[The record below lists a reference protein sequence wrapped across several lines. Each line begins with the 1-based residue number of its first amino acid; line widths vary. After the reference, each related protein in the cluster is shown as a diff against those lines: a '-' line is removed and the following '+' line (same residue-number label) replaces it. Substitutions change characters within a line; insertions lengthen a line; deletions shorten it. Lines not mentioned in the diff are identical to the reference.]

1 VDPVVIARLIVLVHQ
16 VVLLLSLL
24 VVVRAVLS
32 GVPSVDYGQPL
43 IRLIVRIT
51 DPVLQP
57 VRRVLPTVGGLD
69 LSPVVAILLLNLAE
83 QLLDR
88 FLRQLAIG

>member
-1 VDPVVIARLIVLVHQ
+1 MDPVVIARLIALVHQ
-16 VVLLLSLL
+16 VVLLVSLL
-24 VVVRAVLS
+24 VVVRVVLS
-32 GVPSVDYGQPL
+32 WVPSVDYGQPL
-43 IRLIVRIT
+43 IMLIVRIT

-57 VRRVLPTVGGLD
+57 VRRVLPPMGGLD

>member
-1 VDPVVIARLIVLVHQ
+1 MDPVVIARLIALVHQ

-24 VVVRAVLS
+24 VVVRVVLS
-32 GVPSVDYGQPL
+32 WVPSVDYGQPL
-43 IRLIVRIT
+43 IMLIVRIT

-57 VRRVLPTVGGLD
+57 VRRVLPPMGGLD

>member
-1 VDPVVIARLIVLVHQ
+1 MVITRLIALVHQ

-24 VVVRAVLS
+24 VVVRVVLS
-32 GVPSVDYGQPL
+32 WVPSVDYGQPL
-43 IRLIVRIT
+43 IMLIVRIT

-57 VRRVLPTVGGLD
+57 VRRVLPPMGGLD